1 MTTAVRASKSTGTVL
16 CQFSAADTPIT
27 AIIRRCMASKVTRL
41 RTHGPIGKVHQDCSL
56 EPLNCLGMDYC
67 TGKQYSVM
75 RGSVV
80 SQCSKMYLISSNCDF
95 QQVV

>member
-1 MTTAVRASKSTGTVL
+1 MAKLGR
-16 CQFSAADTPIT
+16 F
-27 AIIRRCMASKVTRL
+27 IR
-41 RTHGPIGKVHQDCSL
+41 IVHL

-80 SQCSKMYLISSNCDF
+80 SQCNKMNLISSNCDF